1 MERNEIQEAFRWKL
15 EDIFS
20 TDQEWEAE
28 FLRVKGGIPGITA
41 YAGRIG
47 EGPAVLAEALAQ
59 CAGTDRALS
68 RLYCYAH
75 MRMDENN
82 AVSLY
87 QTMTSRAE
95 SAMVEYASA
104 ASFLDPEI
112 LSLPEETLTQ
122 WMKEPALEPYR
133 RQLQELQRKR
143 AHVLSPEEE
152 RILALA
158 GEVLAGPNNAY
169 SMLDYVDL
177 KFPDVQGSPL
187 TLGRFG
193 MLLEDPRQQVRKEA
207 FEALYS
213 TYAAYN
219 ATFGA
224 LLSSSVRGDVFRA
237 RASRYGSSLEMAL
250 FPDNVPVS
258 VYENL
263 IAAVHRKLPALE
275 RYLRLKKKM
284 LGVEELH
291 LYDLYAP
298 LSTEAD
304 MGDCSFDAAFERVCE
319 GLAPLGETYISE
331 LRQGKA
337 QRWMDVYETPGKTT
351 GAYSWGC
358 YDSHPYILL
367 NHREDLDGIF
377 TMAHELGHSLHSL
390 YSNRAQEY
398 VNSQYP
404 TLLAEVA
411 STVNE
416 MLLIE
421 DMIDKETDRNRRILL
436 LNHLL
441 EQFRTTVFRQ
451 VMFAE
456 FEKTIHEKAEAGE
469 ALSGETLSEI
479 YLELNRT
486 YYGNE
491 AVIDSGVAFEWQRIS
506 HFYNAFY
513 VYMYATGF
521 SSAVAIARKIR
532 QEGEPAAK
540 NYREQFLSAGGSSE
554 PLEILRRVGIDLTT
568 PQPVEAALE
577 VFEQTLGLL
586 EELAGQ
592 KGAGDSDV

>member
-1 MERNEIQEAFRWKL
+1 MERSEIQEAFRWKL

-20 TDQEWEAE
+20 TDQEWETE
-28 FLRVKGGIPGITA
+28 FSRIKGEIPGIAA

-47 EGPAVLAEALAQ
+47 RGPAVLAEALAR
-59 CAGTDRALS
+59 CAATDRALS

-87 QTMTSRAE
+87 QSMTSRAE
-95 SAMVEYASA
+95 NAMVEYASA
-104 ASFLDPEI
+104 ASFLEPEI
-112 LSLPEETLTQ
+112 LSLPEETLAQ
-122 WMKEPALEPYR
+122 WMEEPALMLYR
-133 RQLQELQRKR
+133 RRLAELQRKR

-158 GEVLAGPNNAY
+158 GEVLAGPGSVY

-177 KFPDVQGSPL
+177 KFPEVQGSPL

-193 MLLEDPRQQVRKEA
+193 MLMEDPRQEVRKEA

-224 LLSSSVRGDVFRA
+224 LLFSSVRGDVFEA
-237 RASRYGSSLEMAL
+237 RASRYASSLERAL

-263 IAAVHRKLPALE
+263 IEAVHLKLPAFS
-275 RYLRLKKKM
+275 RYLRLKKKL
-284 LGVEELH
+284 LGLEELH

-298 LSTEAD
+298 LGAKVD

-319 GLAPLGETYISE
+319 GLAPLGETYIGE
-331 LRQGKA
+331 LRRGKA

-367 NHREDLDGIF
+367 NHREDLDGLF
-377 TMAHELGHSLHSL
+377 TMAHELGHSMHSL

-404 TLLAEVA
+404 ILLAEVA

-421 DMIDKETDRNRRILL
+421 DMLDKETDAGRRIRL
-436 LNHLL
+436 LNYLL

-456 FEKTIHEKAEAGE
+456 FEKCIHEKAEAGE

-491 AVIDSGVAFEWQRIS
+491 AVIDSGIAFEWQRIS

-521 SSAVAIARKIR
+521 SSAVEIARKIR

-577 VFEQTLGLL
+577 VFEQTLSLL

-592 KGAGDSDV
+592 KGADDSDV